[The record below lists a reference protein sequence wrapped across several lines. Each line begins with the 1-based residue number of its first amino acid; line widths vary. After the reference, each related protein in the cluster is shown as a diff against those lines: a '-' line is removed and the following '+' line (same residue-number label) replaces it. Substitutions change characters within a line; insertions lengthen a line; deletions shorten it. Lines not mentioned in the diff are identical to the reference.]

1 MPLDFPQT
9 ILSAIVR
16 FIRRLAM
23 ATPLADLT
31 ASRTKP
37 AGTARLIY
45 GALLGKPA
53 GDSASPRLYE
63 VAMEEYEEHIRP
75 GAGFDVQILSAQRGI
90 RAPGY
95 GGYLTEKILTLKC
108 LELRSNGMWVARRP
122 TRDDSERNDGFEN
135 TVDGYPHPF
144 SIFAY
149 DGDGLLVAWRDLL
162 RIDVLRNGA
171 LAGYQEAHDDIRRRK
186 SIIRNLASPS
196 LWKMI
201 EYYAADLTQ
210 LGSKVAEA
218 SKWWR
223 SEVVTWTGQK
233 LLDSIADIHWGS
245 ANASF
250 VQRYADLLRKHQL
263 RLLRSLEDL
272 TDIIDGILVSFASK
286 VFIAP
291 APGHPLDV
299 LEAHLLD
306 GADSARISR
315 ARLGEQQ
322 DDSCSHT
329 QQASAFCVV
338 D

>member
-23 ATPLADLT
+23 ATPLVDLT

-45 GALLGKPA
+45 GALLGKPTD
-53 GDSASPRLYE
+53 DSASPWLYE
-63 VAMEEYEEHIRP
+63 VAMEEYEEPIRP
-75 GAGFDVQILSAQRGI
+75 GAGFDAQILRAQRENRKPSGHNK
-90 RAPGY
+90 PPL
-95 GGYLTEKILTLKC
+95 GYLTEEILTLKC
-108 LELRSNGMWVARRP
+108 LKFSLNGMWAESKGDQHP
-122 TRDDSERNDGFEN
+122 YEM

-144 SIFAY
+144 SIFVY
-149 DGDGLLVAWRDLL
+149 DSDGLLVAWRDLSRL
-162 RIDVLRNGA
+162 DVPDSGDK
-171 LAGYQEAHDDIRRRK
+171 EAHDRCRLQSTIRK
-186 SIIRNLASPS
+186 LASPTF
-196 LWKMI
+196 WKML
-201 EYYAADLTQ
+201 EFYGANLTQ

-223 SEVVTWTGQK
+223 SEVVTSTGK
-233 LLDSIADIHWGS
+233 KHMDKHMNMDAHHMP
-245 ANASF
+245 SF
-250 VQRYADLLRKHQL
+250 MQRYADLLREHKL
-263 RLLRSLEDL
+263 RLLRSLGDL

-299 LEAHLLD
+299 LEAHLLN
-306 GADSARISR
+306 GADAETINR

-322 DDSCSHT
+322 DDWRSHT